1 MPLLSRC
8 NEMDKQNTLD
18 KKDIAKKVW
27 LKLFHPLP
35 DGSLVRIKNKA
46 FTTDNYTGEIL
57 YTRKNISLSRRG
69 TWHYVIR
76 VRGSPLNGIM
86 WVKADKVMKVL
97 RYGKEK
103 KV

>member
-1 MPLLSRC
+1 
-8 NEMDKQNTLD
+8 MDKQNTLD

-35 DGSLVRIKNKA
+35 DGSLVRVKNKV
-46 FTTDNYTGEIL
+46 FTFGNYIGEIL
-57 YTRKNISLSRRG
+57 YTRQNISLSRRG

-76 VRGSPLNGIM
+76 LRGSFNGTM
-86 WVKADKVMKVL
+86 WVKADKVMEVL

-103 KV
+103 